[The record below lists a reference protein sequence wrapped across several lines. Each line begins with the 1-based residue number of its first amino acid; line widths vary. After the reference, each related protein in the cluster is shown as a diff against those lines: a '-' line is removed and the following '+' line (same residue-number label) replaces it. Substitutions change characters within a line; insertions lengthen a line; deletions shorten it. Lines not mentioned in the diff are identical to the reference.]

1 MDRAVAGIK
10 TPRTA
15 LADVRARL
23 MRTWPETVLKEQGWR
38 QDSED
43 GDVAKTIG
51 PRGEPPSW
59 PHPFP
64 LGQPGSAKLASSFGD
79 VVDLVTAWRKQE
91 DQDGLT
97 LSWRGRRVHGTD
109 QQLPTHLVVPD
120 IDTAARITSWQTG
133 LETARARARVLLEQ
147 HPDVR
152 AAPTVLRKVID
163 YDATD
168 FDLLLRAARWFADR
182 AAAGTVEVLTPRQV
196 PIEGLHAKWLDTR
209 HALVRSLAGIDDLGL
224 LPPHPPRLHFTYLD
238 PAHLAAGGRR
248 HDCATVGDRIQL
260 PYTPCVVVISENKD
274 TAIHFPPLSHGV
286 AVEGS
291 GRGGSTAASF
301 EWITGADA
309 VIYWGD
315 MDADG
320 FEILD
325 EFRAV
330 GVPARSLF
338 MDHAAYDRW
347 EPYGT
352 DVDRHGKP
360 LQPRA
365 PRPTPYLTSVERTL
379 YEDLCSPSWDQHRR
393 IEQERIPLHLARAA
407 VSNICTLG
415 GGIASPESSEQ
426 THTG

>member
-1 MDRAVAGIK
+1 M
-10 TPRTA
+10 
-15 LADVRARL
+15 
-23 MRTWPETVLKEQGWR
+23 
-38 QDSED
+38 
-43 GDVAKTIG
+43 
-51 PRGEPPSW
+51 
-59 PHPFP
+59 
-64 LGQPGSAKLASSFGD
+64 GQPGAAKLASSFGD
-79 VVDLVTAWRKQE
+79 VADLVAAWRKQA
-91 DQDGLT
+91 DQDDLT
-97 LSWRGRRVHGTD
+97 LSWRGRRVHSTD

-120 IDTAARITSWQTG
+120 IDTAARITSWREG
-133 LETARARARVLLEQ
+133 LETARTRARVLLEQ
-147 HPDVR
+147 HPDLR

-182 AAAGTVEVLTPRQV
+182 AAAGTVGVLTPRQV
-196 PIEGLHAKWLDTR
+196 PIEGLHAKWLNTR
-209 HALVRSLAGIDDLGL
+209 HALVRSLSGVDDLGL

-260 PYTPCVVVISENKD
+260 PYAPRLVVISENKD
-274 TAIHFPPLSHGV
+274 TAIHFPPLSYGV

-291 GRGGSTAASF
+291 GRGGSTAATF

-365 PRPTPYLTSVERTL
+365 PRPAPYLTSAERTL
-379 YEDLCSPSWDQHRR
+379 YEDLCSPSWRHHRR
-393 IEQERIPLHLARAA
+393 IEQERIPLDLARAA

-415 GGIASPESSEQ
+415 EGAASLGPSEQ
-426 THTG
+426 THAG